1 MAEALEVRL
10 RGEKIGDLTRAKN
23 GARFAFSES
32 VVSAFPLSP
41 MLSTALCVREE
52 PFDALKTF
60 SWFSGLLPEDARLDE
75 LQRFY
80 GVAEGDYFGLLAQ
93 IGWECAGAVEVVSPE
108 DWTLVQASQERL
120 AEKRLTPEELVARLA
135 ALPSHPFDDAS
146 SLRVSL
152 GGFQEK
158 LCVIA
163 GAEDWVAAELGHRAL
178 SSVALPLDGAPSTHI
193 LKPQPQGRLAG
204 LVEAEAWGMEVARH
218 ATETAGSALLDLP
231 DAPPTLL
238 VERFDRIETEEGLVR
253 LHQEDCA
260 QALGIEPGR
269 KYAATA
275 MPTKSDPTYKGIAE
289 LLVRYAVDSLEER
302 KRLLRHL
309 FVNTVLGN
317 TDAHAKNYA
326 LLHEGDTIRLAPLY
340 DVVPALEITPNVLFM
355 GLRIDGRI
363 RIDRIERENVEAE
376 ARSWGL
382 PARVVNEVLGKAI
395 GDIRRG
401 IAIASELYPEAGKR
415 HAVPVLERLKAMG
428 F

>member
-1 MAEALEVRL
+1 MNSEILEVRL
-10 RGEKIGDLTRAKN
+10 GGEKIGQLARTKN
-23 GARFAFSES
+23 GARFAFSEE
-32 VVSAFPLSP
+32 VASAHPFSPL
-41 MLSTALCVREE
+41 LSTALCVQEE
-52 PFDALKTF
+52 PFDAQRTF

-93 IGWECAGAVEVVSPE
+93 IGWECAGAVEVMPSE
-108 DWTLVQASQERL
+108 DWALARAS
-120 AEKRLTPEELVARLA
+120 
-135 ALPSHPFDDAS
+135 
-146 SLRVSL
+146 
-152 GGFQEK
+152 QEK

-163 GAEDWVAAELGHRAL
+163 RSEDWAAAEPGHRAL
-178 SSVALPLDGAPSTHI
+178 SSAALPLDGAPSTHI
-193 LKPQPQGRLAG
+193 LKLQPQGRLAG

-218 ATETAGSALLDLP
+218 VTETAGSAILDLLE
-231 DAPPTLL
+231 APSTLV
-238 VERFDRIETEEGLVR
+238 VERFDRVETERGLVR

-275 MPTKSDPTYKGIAE
+275 TPTKSDPTYKGIAQ
-289 LLVRYAVDSLEER
+289 LLSRYAADSLEER

-326 LLHEGDTIRLAPLY
+326 LLHGGDEVRLAPLY

-363 RIDRIERENVEAE
+363 RIDRIERENIVAE

-382 PARVVNEVLGKAI
+382 PARVVGEVLGKAAE
-395 GDIRRG
+395 DVRLG
-401 IAIASELYPEAGKR
+401 IAIASELYPEAGAR
-415 HAVPVLERLKAMG
+415 HAAPALERLKAMG

>member
-1 MAEALEVRL
+1 MNSEILEVRL
-10 RGEKIGDLTRAKN
+10 GGEKIGQLARTKN
-23 GARFAFSES
+23 GARFAFSEE
-32 VVSAFPLSP
+32 VASAHPFSPL
-41 MLSTALCVREE
+41 LSTALCVQEE
-52 PFDALKTF
+52 PFDAQRTF

-93 IGWECAGAVEVVSPE
+93 IGWECAGAVEVMPSE
-108 DWTLVQASQERL
+108 DWALARASQELPR
-120 AEKRLTPEELVARLA
+120 EKRLTPEELSARLA
-135 ALPSHPFDDAS
+135 ALPSHPYDDAS

-158 LCVIA
+158 L
-163 GAEDWVAAELGHRAL
+163 
-178 SSVALPLDGAPSTHI
+178 
-193 LKPQPQGRLAG
+193 QPQGRLAG

-218 ATETAGSALLDLP
+218 VTETAGSAILDLP
-231 DAPPTLL
+231 DAPSTLV
-238 VERFDRIETEEGLVR
+238 VERFDRVETERGLVR

-275 MPTKSDPTYKGIAE
+275 TPTKSDPTYKGIAE
-289 LLVRYAVDSLEER
+289 LLSRYAADSLEER

-326 LLHEGDTIRLAPLY
+326 LLHGGDEVRLAPLY

-363 RIDRIERENVEAE
+363 RIDRIERENIVAE

-382 PARVVNEVLGKAI
+382 PARVVDEVLGKAAE
-395 GDIRRG
+395 DVRLG
-401 IAIASELYPEAGKR
+401 IAIASELYPEAGAR
-415 HAVPVLERLKAMG
+415 HAAPALERLKAMG